1 MRRSTNGYGGIDS
14 KTGTGPFAEIWDCIA
29 MRFAVAAWL
38 AMNAATAFAQT
49 PAQPSTSAQPPVAE
63 EVENL
68 EPDRPD
74 VTNGT
79 HIVDV
84 GLLQIEFGGLY
95 SRAGADRQNVGT
107 PVTFRLG
114 LSEWLEARVGG
125 DGFIASHD
133 PQGQASGFG
142 NVQLGAKLRLWASPG
157 GIPVLS
163 ILPTI
168 NLPVA
173 SESNGLGSGQ
183 SDLTVA
189 LLTGTDFLV
198 RGHVDINYGFGLI
211 GAGPG
216 LTRFPQHLV
225 SLSASA
231 EIPGPVTPYIE
242 AFWISRQDPDGA
254 HVLAMDLGAI
264 YVINPRFALDGGFQ
278 AGLSEA
284 APSLSVFGG
293 LSVVVGNVLGDHGV
307 HARQR
312 QAARRAAHP
321 PKAR

>member
-1 MRRSTNGYGGIDS
+1 
-14 KTGTGPFAEIWDCIA
+14 
-29 MRFAVAAWL
+29 MRFAVTAWL
-38 AMNAATAFAQT
+38 VLNAAAAFAQT
-49 PAQPSTSAQPPVAE
+49 SAAQPLTPSQPPVAE
-63 EVENL
+63 EEENL

-84 GLLQIEFGGLY
+84 GLLQIELGGLY
-95 SRAGADRQNVGT
+95 SRSGFDRQNVGT
-107 PVTFRLG
+107 PLTLRIG

-125 DGFIASHD
+125 DGFISSRD
-133 PQGQASGFG
+133 PQGRESGIG
-142 NVQLGAKLRLWASPG
+142 NVQIGAKLRLWAAPG

-168 NLPVA
+168 NLPAA
-173 SESNGLGSGQ
+173 SESKGLGSGQ
-183 SDLTVA
+183 SDFTVA
-189 LLTGTDFLV
+189 LLTGTDFLT

-211 GAGPG
+211 GAGPD
-216 LTRFPQHLV
+216 LARYSQHLV

-231 EIPGPVTPYIE
+231 EIPGPVTPYVE

-254 HVLAMDLGAI
+254 HVLALDVGAI
-264 YVINPRFALDGGFQ
+264 YVLNPRFALDGGIQ
-278 AGLSEA
+278 GGLSEA

-293 LSVVVGNVLGDHGV
+293 LSIVVGNVLGDHGV

-312 QAARRAAHP
+312 QAARRAAARP

>member
-1 MRRSTNGYGGIDS
+1 
-14 KTGTGPFAEIWDCIA
+14 
-29 MRFAVAAWL
+29 MRFAVTAWL
-38 AMNAATAFAQT
+38 VLNAAAACAQ
-49 PAQPSTSAQPPVAE
+49 TSAQPPTPARPPVAE
-63 EVENL
+63 EEENL

-95 SRAGADRQNVGT
+95 SRSGLDRQNVGT
-107 PVTFRLG
+107 PLTMRIG
-114 LSEWLEARVGG
+114 LTEWLEARVGG
-125 DGFIASHD
+125 DGFISSRD
-133 PQGQASGFG
+133 PQGRESGIG
-142 NVQLGAKLRLWASPG
+142 NVQIGAKLRLWAAPG

-168 NLPVA
+168 NLPAA
-173 SESNGLGSGQ
+173 SESKGLGSGQ
-183 SDLTVA
+183 SDFTVA
-189 LLTGTDFLV
+189 LLTGTDFLT

-211 GAGPG
+211 GAGPD
-216 LTRFPQHLV
+216 LARYSQHLV

-242 AFWISRQDPDGA
+242 TFWISRQDPDGA
-254 HVLAMDLGAI
+254 HVLALDVGAI
-264 YVINPRFALDGGFQ
+264 YVLNPRFALDGGIQ
-278 AGLSEA
+278 GGLSEA

-293 LSVVVGNVLGDHGV
+293 LSIVVGNVLGDHGV

-312 QAARRAAHP
+312 QAARRAAARP